1 MLTDTGNTGGQSG
14 LDSEKQLKN
23 ENAILEP
30 HETWTKRTTMMVVID
45 FVAKP
50 FLVLFII
57 VNILFLYWRIL
68 PGDPVAIFISGYMQA
83 NFTVATNYVW
93 QLWGFDLPL
102 SSQYALFLF
111 NCFSG
116 QLFRTLS
123 FTEGY
128 RPVGEIISARFPNTL
143 ILVLLPFLIV
153 SVVFVLFYWFRRGK
167 EAPILGVW
175 GYLYQILFSKS
186 LWILLALLFFWGA
199 LQLGLIGVLPLGG
212 THSVPLFDPLV
223 QALDFGWHLIAPA
236 TIVALLSM
244 AVATHYF
251 HQAPGESISP
261 LSHGLPRLLLW
272 TVSIAI
278 PIEVFYNWY
287 GIGRVLLDF
296 TFLNNYPG
304 LLAVLVTYIFAFGLA
319 ALFLEGVLRW
329 GIYRNPVE
337 FHGQHI
343 IPTEKTTIRR
353 PYIMIGVILVC
364 IFIGLAIAG
373 QFIFTSEPWPRTA
386 PLEYSLMGLFP
397 LLMEGVTVA
406 LIATLIGG
414 LLGLGANFAL
424 RSGLSWPINYLP
436 AFIFSL
442 IVITLSILP
451 IIPALYIEPWG
462 QLTFTVGLLLSAG
475 AIRKISNTEL
485 GEGSMAIRAWA
496 KTLFPLFILYF
507 LAGGAIALIGGF
519 IGIHY
524 THNLGWVILD
534 LLQSGVLTLN
544 PFVLLIPG
552 TLIFF
557 FIFTFDFLWD
567 ELRQISITTTT
578 VLDTETTPDLE

>member
-1 MLTDTGNTGGQSG
+1 
-14 LDSEKQLKN
+14 
-23 ENAILEP
+23 
-30 HETWTKRTTMMVVID
+30 
-45 FVAKP
+45 
-50 FLVLFII
+50 
-57 VNILFLYWRIL
+57 
-68 PGDPVAIFISGYMQA
+68 MQA
-83 NFTVATNYVW
+83 SNPAAATYVS

-102 SSQYALFLF
+102 GSQYAIFLF

-123 FTEGY
+123 LTEGY
-128 RPVGEIISARFPNTL
+128 RPVGEIINARFPNTL

-153 SVVFVLFYWFRRGK
+153 SVVFVLFYWLRRGK
-167 EAPILGVW
+167 EASNRGVW
-175 GYLYQILFSKS
+175 WYLYQLLFSKS

-199 LQLGLIGVLPLGG
+199 LQLGLSGVLPLGG
-212 THSVPLFDPLV
+212 THSVPLSSNPLV
-223 QALDFGWHLIAPA
+223 QALDFGWHLVTPA
-236 TIVALLSM
+236 TIIALLSM

-251 HQAPGESISP
+251 YRAPSEPMPP
-261 LSHGLPRLLLW
+261 LSHGLSRLLLW

-278 PIEVFYNWY
+278 PIEVFFNWY

-304 LLAVLVTYIFAFGLA
+304 LLAVLVTYIFAFGLV

-337 FHGQHI
+337 FHGQHS
-343 IPTEKTTIRR
+343 IPTEKASFRR

-364 IFIGLAIAG
+364 IFVGLAVAG
-373 QFIFTSEPWPRTA
+373 QFIFTPEPWPRTA

-397 LLMEGVTVA
+397 LLMEGFTIA

-424 RSGLSWPINYLP
+424 RSKLSWPINYLP

-442 IVITLSILP
+442 VVVALYILP

-485 GEGSMAIRAWA
+485 GEGSKAIREWA
-496 KTLFPLFILYF
+496 KTLFPPFILYF
-507 LAGGAIALIGGF
+507 LAGGTIAIIGGF

-524 THNLGWVILD
+524 THNLSWVIRD

-544 PFVLLIPG
+544 PFVLFFPG
-552 TLIFF
+552 ILIFF
-557 FIFTFDFLWD
+557 FIFAFDFLWNG
-567 ELRQISITTTT
+567 LRNQPANTITSFDIKTTAN
-578 VLDTETTPDLE
+578 LE

>member
-1 MLTDTGNTGGQSG
+1 
-14 LDSEKQLKN
+14 
-23 ENAILEP
+23 
-30 HETWTKRTTMMVVID
+30 MVVID
-45 FVAKP
+45 LVAKP
-50 FLVLFII
+50 FLGLFII

-68 PGDPVAIFISGYMQA
+68 PGDPVAIFISGYMRA
-83 NFTVATNYVW
+83 NMTAATNYVW

-102 SSQYALFLF
+102 SSQYAIFLF

-128 RPVGEIISARFPNTL
+128 RPVGEIILMRFPNTL
-143 ILVLLPFLIV
+143 LLVLLPFLII
-153 SVVFVLFYWFRRGK
+153 SGMFALFYWFRRGK
-167 EAPILGVW
+167 GAPVIRVW

-199 LQLGLIGVLPLGG
+199 LQLGLSGVLPLGG
-212 THSVPLFDPLV
+212 THSVPLPSDPLV

-236 TIVALLSM
+236 TIIALLSM

-251 HQAPGESISP
+251 HQAPDEPIPP

-329 GIYRNPVE
+329 GIYQNPVE

-343 IPTEKTTIRR
+343 TPIEKATFRR
-353 PYIMIGVILVC
+353 PYIIIGLILVC
-364 IFIGLAIAG
+364 IFIGLAVVG
-373 QFIFTSEPWPRTA
+373 QFIFTPEPWPRTA

-397 LLMEGVTVA
+397 LLMEGVTIA
-406 LIATLIGG
+406 FIATLIGG

-462 QLTFTVGLLLSAG
+462 QLTLTVGLLLSAG

-485 GEGSMAIRAWA
+485 GEGSMAISAWA
-496 KTLFPLFILYF
+496 KTLFPIFILYF
-507 LAGGAIALIGGF
+507 LAGGAIALIGGL

-534 LLQSGVLTLN
+534 LLQSGILTLN
-544 PFVLLIPG
+544 PFILLIPG

-557 FIFTFDFLWD
+557 FIFAFDFLWNG
-567 ELRQISITTTT
+567 LHQIPITTTT
-578 VLDTETTPDLE
+578 VLDTETTPDLK